1 MRYVSTWFPASSP
14 APTAK
19 RKNYTVNQVN
29 SRYSLTD
36 PLFTYEKR
44 RLDRKSQV
52 LRNEKNTLLR
62 LAFMSLHRKTRAVKQ
77 EQHL

>member
-52 LRNEKNTLLR
+52 LRNEKIHFSDSISCLYI
-62 LAFMSLHRKTRAVKQ
+62 VKPVP
-77 EQHL
+77 